1 MDLRVTGNL
10 DRQEIR
16 PVGRKIG
23 QAPDPV
29 QAFGDLLRDKLGQVN
44 ELEKESR
51 SQMEALASGRAT
63 NVHDVM
69 IALEKSKIAL
79 EYTSAVR
86 NKVVE
91 AYKEIMRT
99 QL

>member
-1 MDLRVTGNL
+1 MD
-10 DRQEIR
+10 IR
-16 PVGRKIG
+16 LAGSMDQMNIRDMGKVDKPRM
-23 QAPDPV
+23 DPV
-29 QAFGDLLRDKLGQVN
+29 KEFNDLLKENLSKVN
-44 ELEKESR
+44 EMDKESR
-51 SQMEALASGRAT
+51 VQLEALASGRAN

-86 NKVVE
+86 NKVLE